1 MNFRTTLILAVVLL
15 GLGVFAFIATR
26 DNGASSTTTSTDSS
40 GPDDAKGRKLFD
52 VKADSLDKLVIH
64 PADGPAIEL
73 AKSAGQWKLSQPVN
87 WPADSFEVERVL
99 GAIID
104 LRSRGGVD
112 LDAKNSAS
120 TGLEKP
126 RYRIEASGEGK
137 TVKLDVGS
145 RSAFGSDLYVRADD
159 GKQADLVAG
168 GTLAERL
175 SKGTAKLAE
184 SLRDKQLVT
193 LSSVLV
199 RQVEVDRRGGR
210 LVLQKAGADW
220 NVTQPANVKADA
232 SEASSLLDP
241 IVGLRAAEFAEESA
255 AQKGGAQL
263 EQPRAVIWIST
274 AAPATQPA
282 TQAAAVPATLPSST
296 SAVVAAL
303 QSQGTRGGTVIIIGQ
318 PVDIE
323 GEKTWVKVLDPNR
336 PPVVAQVALSQVSF
350 DKLNHASPLTL
361 RDKIAV
367 DIDPMKVRSFTLA
380 IDRPATTQPATRPA
394 ELREFTIERR
404 KETPA
409 TLGPAAPLPIPAT
422 TATTQPAATQPTT
435 QLAAT
440 QPATLPAVEL
450 SKWLFSSGGEGDADE
465 GQLTDLLTAL
475 HPLRVEKYIEANPTT
490 QPAGTYTLT
499 VHTSGSKPGEPGE
512 DFVLRITDTGP
523 TGPVIASYKDLTFEL
538 ARPFVE
544 KLTGDF
550 KTKKPEPPPIP
561 QGGSPFGGEGSPF
574 GGRPPRFGQ

>member
-26 DNGASSTTTSTDSS
+26 DNANPSTTSSTDDS
-40 GPDDAKGRKLFD
+40 GKDDSKGRKLFD
-52 VKADSLDKLVIH
+52 VKADALDKLIIR
-64 PADGPAIEL
+64 PSDGPAIEL

-87 WPADSFEVERVL
+87 WPADSFEVDRVL
-99 GAIID
+99 GAVVD
-104 LRSRGGVD
+104 LHSRGSVD
-112 LDAKNSAS
+112 LDPKNSAS
-120 TGLEKP
+120 IGLDKP
-126 RYRIEASGEGK
+126 RYHIEASGGGK

-145 RSAFGSDLYVRADD
+145 RAALGSDLYVRADD
-159 GKQADLVAG
+159 AKQADLVAG

-199 RQVEVDRRGGR
+199 RQIEVDRRGGR
-210 LVLQKAGADW
+210 LVMQKTGTDW
-220 NVTQPANVKADA
+220 SVIQPATVKADA

-241 IVGLRAAEFAEESA
+241 IVGLRATEFAEESA
-255 AQKGGAQL
+255 AQKSGAQL
-263 EQPRAVIWIST
+263 EQPRAVVWIST

-282 TQAAAVPATLPSST
+282 TAPAGPTTLPSSP
-296 SAVVAAL
+296 SGVVAAL
-303 QSQGTRGGTVIIIGQ
+303 QSQGTRGGTVVIIGQ

-336 PPVVAQVALSQVSF
+336 PPVVAQVAFSQVSF
-350 DKLNHASPLTL
+350 DKLHHASPLTL
-361 RDKIAV
+361 RDKAAV
-367 DIDPMKVRSFTLA
+367 DIDPEKVRSFTLA
-380 IDRPATTQPATRPA
+380 IDHPATTQPATRPA

-409 TLGPAAPLPIPAT
+409 ILGPAAPPHPAT
-422 TATTQPAATQPTT
+422 QAATTQPATTQPAT

-440 QPATLPAVEL
+440 QPATLPAVEP
-450 SKWLFSSGGEGDADE
+450 SKWFFSSGGEGNADE
-465 GQLTDLLTAL
+465 GQVVDLLTAL
-475 HPLRVEKYIEANPTT
+475 HPLRAEKYIEANPTT

-499 VHTSGSKPGEPGE
+499 VHTTGSKPGESGE
-512 DFVLRITDTGP
+512 DFILRITDTGP
-523 TGPVIASYKDLTFEL
+523 TGPVIAGYKDLTFEL
-538 ARPFVE
+538 ARPFMD

-574 GGRPPRFGQ
+574 GGRPPRFGR

>member
-40 GPDDAKGRKLFD
+40 GPDDSKGRKLFD
-52 VKADSLDKLVIH
+52 VKADALDKLVIR
-64 PADGPAIEL
+64 PSDGPAIEL

-87 WPADSFEVERVL
+87 WPADSFEVDRVL
-99 GAIID
+99 GAVVD
-104 LRSRGGVD
+104 LHSRGSVD
-112 LDAKNSAS
+112 LDPKNAAS
-120 TGLEKP
+120 IGLDKP
-126 RYRIEASGEGK
+126 RYHIEASGGGK
-137 TVKLDVGS
+137 TVKLDV
-145 RSAFGSDLYVRADD
+145 RADD
-159 GKQADLVAG
+159 AKQADLVAG

-210 LVLQKAGADW
+210 LVMQKTGADW
-220 NVTQPANVKADA
+220 NVIQPANVKADT

-241 IVGLRAAEFAEESA
+241 IVGLRATEFAEESA
-255 AQKGGAQL
+255 AQNAGAQL
-263 EQPRAVIWIST
+263 EQPRAVVWIST

-282 TQAAAVPATLPSST
+282 TQAAAGPATLPSSP

-303 QSQGTRGGTVIIIGQ
+303 QSQGTRGGTVVIIGQ

-336 PPVVAQVALSQVSF
+336 PPVVAQVAFSQVSF

-361 RDKIAV
+361 RDKAAV
-367 DIDPMKVRSFTLA
+367 DIDPEKVRSFTLA

-409 TLGPAAPLPIPAT
+409 ILGPAAPPHPAT
-422 TATTQPAATQPTT
+422 QAATTQPATTQPTT

-440 QPATLPAVEL
+440 QPATLPAAEP
-450 SKWLFSSGGEGDADE
+450 SKWLFSSGGEGNADE
-465 GQLTDLLTAL
+465 GQVTDLLTAL
-475 HPLRVEKYIEANPTT
+475 HPLRAEKYIEANPTT

-499 VHTSGSKPGEPGE
+499 VHTTGSKPGEPGE
-512 DFVLRITDTGP
+512 DFILRITDAGP

-538 ARPFVE
+538 ARPFLD

-574 GGRPPRFGQ
+574 GGRPPRFGR